1 MYTHAFLDEFVPLYP
16 LYAVLF
22 ADTGLSGAEISSLFV
37 IWSVTSF
44 ALEVPSGVWA
54 DVFSRRR
61 LVALSSLPTAA
72 GFALWT
78 VLPCYPSFAA
88 GFVLWG
94 TGTALASGALEALVH
109 EELTHRGAAG
119 DYARLMGRAQAL
131 RTTAVTLATA
141 LAAPVLAVGG
151 YGALGAASVAVCLL
165 TAAAGWALPESRGPR
180 REHGAGSGKAGQGGE
195 EDGEQGDGGSFRAV
209 LRAGLAE
216 VRREPVV
223 RRRLLLAAV
232 LTGTTALDE
241 YVPLLAA
248 ATGVDGTA
256 VPLLVLLVGAGTAVG
271 GWCAGYGAR
280 RLAPVLAAGALC
292 LAAGAAGGHPAGMAA
307 VAAGFGVFQWAM
319 VTADARLQE
328 SVRDRARATVTSI
341 AGFGSEVVAVLVFAG
356 YALGSAR
363 LAPGPLLALAAV
375 PYLVVA
381 LALAAAPALAA
392 ERRRKR
398 RPVRRRG
405 GRGADRRAR

>member
-1 MYTHAFLDEFVPLYP
+1 MYP

-54 DVFSRRR
+54 DVFSRRW

-78 VLPCYPSFAA
+78 ALPCYPSFAA

-109 EELTHRGAAG
+109 EELTRRGAAG

-131 RTTAVTLATA
+131 RTTAVALATA

-151 YGALGAASVAVCLL
+151 YGALGAASVAGCLL
-165 TAAAGWALPESRGPR
+165 AAGAGWALPESRGPR
-180 REHGAGSGKAGQGGE
+180 QEHGADSGKAGHGGEGGE
-195 EDGEQGDGGSFRAV
+195 EDGEQEGGGAFRAV

-216 VRREPVV
+216 VRREPAV

-256 VPLLVLLVGAGTAVG
+256 VPLLVLLVEAGTAVG

-328 SVRDRARATVTSI
+328 RVRDRARATVTSI

-375 PYLVVA
+375 PYLAVA
-381 LALAAAPALAA
+381 LAPAAAPLLAA
-392 ERRRKR
+392 RRRE
-398 RPVRRRG
+398 RRG
-405 GRGADRRAR
+405 GRSRGGGGADRRAR